1 MERRVLLHG
10 FFGGDVK
17 SCLMPGPIDATCGK
31 SSGDFKSRQLVG
43 LGGLVP
49 RGLGGDRSC
58 VSVRAQGDGAV
69 WHHGGVSDG
78 PGKGLHFV
86 LQLGDG
92 LAEDDGCDFRSMR
105 MRRSL

>member
-17 SCLMPGPIDATCGK
+17 SCLMPGLIDATRGK

-69 WHHGGVSDG
+69 WHHGGVS
-78 PGKGLHFV
+78 
-86 LQLGDG
+86 
-92 LAEDDGCDFRSMR
+92 LARAFTSFY
-105 MRRSL
+105 SLEMG